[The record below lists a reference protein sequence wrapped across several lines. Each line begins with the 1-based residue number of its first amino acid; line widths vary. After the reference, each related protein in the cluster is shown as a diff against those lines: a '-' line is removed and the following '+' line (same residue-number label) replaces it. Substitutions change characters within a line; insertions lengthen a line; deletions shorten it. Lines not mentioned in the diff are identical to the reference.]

1 MERNESRP
9 SKLRPAVQFQVAPV
23 RSSATVHHGRS
34 LLSLSLS
41 LSHFAVEMMAGLLL
55 LQWLLQMINFR
66 CGKLIMEAELEVERI
81 RQIIDPVALQIR

>member
-34 LLSLSLS
+34 LLSLS
-41 LSHFAVEMMAGLLL
+41 HFAVEMMAGLLL

-66 CGKLIMEAELEVERI
+66 CGKLIMEVELEVERI

>member
-1 MERNESRP
+1 
-9 SKLRPAVQFQVAPV
+9 
-23 RSSATVHHGRS
+23 
-34 LLSLSLS
+34 
-41 LSHFAVEMMAGLLL
+41 MMAGLLL

>member
-34 LLSLSLS
+34 LLSLS